1 MVLEGLRGEGAY
13 KATVRAGVAVAGHFH
28 QPAVH
33 GAAWPVEG
41 RSAGVNGQAHS
52 QDRVATPRF
61 WSVGRPVAG
70 ARDAGFPRVR
80 RERVA
85 WAGWVEPYP

>member
-1 MVLEGLRGEGAY
+1 MVLEALRGEGAY

-61 WSVGRPVAG
+61 WSVVDLAQAPEMPDFRASGGRG
-70 ARDAGFPRVR
+70 
-80 RERVA
+80 
-85 WAGWVEPYP
+85 